1 MRCVDVVR
9 LAEGFLS
16 DLPVGTDD
24 LGDVGF
30 NTSVFK
36 IPDLELLFDSAEE
49 VAEWFAILVG
59 IDKDKSGPS
68 VNCALGQ
75 TEILF
80 LSFFNM
86 GEIPLCGNI
95 SKFTFK
101 RPRESMKWATNLFA
115 VTVVVLQLA
124 TAMQTGVG
132 VGLD

>member
-1 MRCVDVVR
+1 MCRIDVVG
-9 LAEGFLS
+9 LAECLLG
-16 DLPVGTDD
+16 DLPVGADD

-30 NTSVFK
+30 DTTVFK
-36 IPDLELLFDSAEE
+36 IPNLELFFNSAEE
-49 VAEWFAILVG
+49 ITERFAILVG
-59 IDKDKSGPS
+59 VNEYESGPS

-86 GEIPLCGNI
+86 GEIPLCWNI

-101 RPRESMKWATNLFA
+101 RPRESMKRATNLFA